1 MVFAKTLLLLLLI
14 AVGLIAAVT
23 VVFAV
28 LGSRRGR
35 AETWGR
41 NAFTVALGVV
51 FISGVVTAAVLS
63 IRALHSMEGAPTL
76 EVYSTPSGNYVAQAT
91 PDRTA
96 APVYTPPPGTVITPT
111 PRPELITGVNYGAGF
126 SLTDCNDYV
135 YVMEDSSLYAGPA
148 SSYDAV
154 GSISAGATVNRK
166 AYTSG
171 WSLVDYGGNYCFIPT
186 DVLLVNE

>member
-1 MVFAKTLLLLLLI
+1 MVFGKTLLLLLLI

-28 LGSRRGR
+28 LGSRRGC

-63 IRALHSMEGAPTL
+63 IRALQSLEGAQTL
-76 EVYSTPSGNYVAQAT
+76 GVYSTPSGNYMAQAT

-111 PRPELITGVNYGAGF
+111 PKPEVITGVNYGVGF
-126 SLTDCNDYV
+126 ALTDCNDYV

-148 SSYDAV
+148 SSYDTV

-166 AYTSG
+166 AYTND

-186 DVLLVNE
+186 DVLIVNE